1 VGRADALGSLT
12 AVEHDPGVSNLA
24 SLIRLEWL
32 LHTRPR
38 EATHTIES
46 RLPALLDQFA
56 AVGDE
61 RGLARAHMIAFNRDW
76 LASRATPAA
85 RELKLAAEH
94 AQNAGDDGLL
104 SRALALMVATLIYGP
119 TPAGEMAAELDR
131 IEERGRGVYLQGFVE
146 AGRCEVE
153 RLEGRFDEARRRARR
168 STSAFA
174 AMRSILQGWG
184 WELLAAIEV
193 SDGDLAAALAALE
206 QADALDVE
214 FGEHAFRS
222 THQARIAEV
231 RFLRD
236 ERNAARAAIELSD
249 TLSAAEDVINY
260 AVTHRVRARLALAEG
275 DGAEAERWAQ
285 SAVRHAFLTD
295 FPVPQAEATLDLA
308 RVLSALGR
316 PAPARAQ
323 ARAALALYES
333 KGDRPGVARTRA
345 MLDEL

>member
-131 IEERGRGVYLQGFVE
+131 IEERGRGAYLQGFVE

-174 AMRSILQGWG
+174 AILQGWG
-184 WELLAAIEV
+184 WDLLAAIEV

-236 ERNAARAAIELSD
+236 ERNAARAAIELLRHAERRRGRHQ
-249 TLSAAEDVINY
+249 LSGH
-260 AVTHRVRARLALAEG
+260 HRVRARLALAEG